1 MVSPMTARFTAL
13 LVTLALAVPAAAL
26 GQVVHRCLMA
36 GLVIGACCCSHQPEG
51 GDGPAVDA
59 DACCDTKATTAAPA
73 PVAPHPAPPVV
84 ALPADLPAPVAVPP
98 PLPTL
103 ATRPRVLAAVG
114 ARAPPPLHG
123 RGIYLEV
130 CAFLI

>member
-1 MVSPMTARFTAL
+1 MIARITAL
-13 LVTLALAVPAAAL
+13 LVTLALAFPAAAL

-36 GLVIGACCCSHQPEG
+36 GLVIGACCCSHQHDEAG
-51 GDGPAVDA
+51 GPAA
-59 DACCDTKATTAAPA
+59 DERPEVCCDGEVGDAGPA
-73 PVAPHPAPPVV
+73 PVVPQPAPPAF
-84 ALPADLPAPVAVPP
+84 ALTPAPTAAVPP
-98 PLPTL
+98 PPEPTL
-103 ATRPRVLAAVG
+103 APRPRALLPVG